1 METNNTQ
8 GSSLPAGEDTGGT
21 SPVTAQATAGH
32 SGTAQPEKQTPPAY
46 GVLIRLGLILL
57 LVGLIGFSVYQLYR
71 HMTRGLNTL
80 RTQEVTDV
88 SYATLELYLFRDEAV
103 LTAPGGGN
111 VFAYRVQDGEKVA
124 AGTLL
129 WDGYTTFDSQQAAT
143 LQAQLNLYGERLARL
158 DGFFSQGTAA
168 LTDAKSAKD
177 RIESDYRGV
186 LASVSG
192 GDLRAMA
199 GYSEQMLAA
208 MDRYS
213 MLIGSGGGA
222 AVQRETLTAARE
234 ALLQG
239 LTAAGSLQT
248 DQAGWFYYD
257 TDGYESVFSYSD
269 VMTVTP
275 ADFRRM
281 TGASAETAAFGT
293 GGKMVYSAEWYAVC
307 SVSLTEA
314 ACFTVGGSYTM
325 LCGDSAGCEIPMTCV
340 RVDADAEGALLVF
353 RSMAMPD
360 GFAFERRMTVQT
372 AYASVGGYRIP
383 ESAVVTETS
392 PTTGEQVS
400 GVYVLEGNVVAFRRV
415 WVRESRDGYLIAYT
429 EAEAKAIL
437 ATMDEDRQTAIGE
450 DGWSFLSL
458 NDNII
463 VGGSGLYDGKVIG

>member
-1 METNNTQ
+1 METNDTQ
-8 GSSLPAGEDTGGT
+8 GSSLPVGEDTGGT

-32 SGTAQPEKQTPPAY
+32 DGTAQPGKQTPPAY

-158 DGFFSQGTAA
+158 DGFFSQGTAS

-186 LASVSG
+186 LASVAG
-192 GDLRAMA
+192 GDLRAMS

-222 AVQRETLTAARE
+222 
-234 ALLQG
+234 
-239 LTAAGSLQT
+239 
-248 DQAGWFYYD
+248 
-257 TDGYESVFSYSD
+257 
-269 VMTVTP
+269 
-275 ADFRRM
+275 
-281 TGASAETAAFGT
+281 
-293 GGKMVYSAEWYAVC
+293 
-307 SVSLTEA
+307 
-314 ACFTVGGSYTM
+314 
-325 LCGDSAGCEIPMTCV
+325 
-340 RVDADAEGALLVF
+340 
-353 RSMAMPD
+353 
-360 GFAFERRMTVQT
+360 
-372 AYASVGGYRIP
+372 
-383 ESAVVTETS
+383 
-392 PTTGEQVS
+392 
-400 GVYVLEGNVVAFRRV
+400 
-415 WVRESRDGYLIAYT
+415 
-429 EAEAKAIL
+429 
-437 ATMDEDRQTAIGE
+437 
-450 DGWSFLSL
+450 
-458 NDNII
+458 
-463 VGGSGLYDGKVIG
+463 